1 MDSSLPLSTISIAVS
16 GQTARIKRNI
26 PRNAGETRYPR
37 ETLASKVA
45 SSPKRGWEAETRGK
59 RINATRYTEEGN
71 PGNAF
76 ANQSSSPGAHI
87 SSKEPSV
94 FPSRPSC
101 ASFSLPISFF
111 SSSSSA
117 FVWSSSTGTR
127 VSHVSSSHPRSR
139 TIPSSLAGKGR
150 IGKKKREGRE
160 GNAVTRENPLRNVFS
175 PCTACGTILLAK

>member
-1 MDSSLPLSTISIAVS
+1 MDSSSPLSTISIAVS
-16 GQTARIKRNI
+16 RQTARIK
-26 PRNAGETRYPR
+26 RNAGETRYPR

-76 ANQSSSPGAHI
+76 ANQSSSPGART
-87 SSKEPSV
+87 SV
-94 FPSRPSC
+94 QKNRPSFPPDHP
-101 ASFSLPISFF
+101 ALPSHSLSLFSHLPLPRLFGPPPR
-111 SSSSSA
+111 
-117 FVWSSSTGTR
+117 GTR

-175 PCTACGTILLAK
+175 PCTACGMILLAK